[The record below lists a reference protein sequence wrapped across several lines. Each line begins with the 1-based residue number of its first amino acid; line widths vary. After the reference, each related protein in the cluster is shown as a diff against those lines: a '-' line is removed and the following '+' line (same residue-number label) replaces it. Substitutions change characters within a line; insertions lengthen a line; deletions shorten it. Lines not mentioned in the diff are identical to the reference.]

1 MTPLPRLT
9 RPAQAIP
16 LAPSRPS
23 SRVTALACGLAA
35 VLALPAA
42 AQPAAAP
49 SALASAA
56 AAAPAATQPGCATV
70 EVHNLRPGQGF
81 LMVAAFADA
90 ASFRS
95 RPAVSL
101 RLPAAEAPTMRF
113 PLCGL
118 AGDVV
123 ALTLYQDLDG
133 DGKLGVNLV
142 GMPTEPWGSSGTP
155 GAFGPSWDTGKV
167 ALDGTPITV
176 KLSQ

>member
-1 MTPLPRLT
+1 MTTASVLPR
-9 RPAQAIP
+9 PP
-16 LAPSRPS
+16 LASW
-23 SRVTALACGLAA
+23 LATRLAFGLAA
-35 VLALPAA
+35 ALALPAVAQPAA
-42 AQPAAAP
+42 AQPVAA
-49 SALASAA
+49 L
-56 AAAPAATQPGCATV
+56 PGCATV

-90 ASFRS
+90 ASYRT

-101 RLPAAEAPTMRF
+101 RLPAAEASTMRF

-123 ALTLYQDLDG
+123 ALTLFQDLDG
-133 DGKLGVNLV
+133 DGKMGVNLV

-167 ALDGTPITV
+167 ALDGKPITV
-176 KLSQ
+176 RLSQ

>member
-1 MTPLPRLT
+1 MTTAAVLT
-9 RPAQAIP
+9 RPP
-16 LAPSRPS
+16 LASWLASRLA
-23 SRVTALACGLAA
+23 SRLAFGLAA
-35 VLALPAA
+35 ALALPAVAQPAA
-42 AQPAAAP
+42 AQPTVAQPAAA
-49 SALASAA
+49 
-56 AAAPAATQPGCATV
+56 QPGCATV

-101 RLPAAEAPTMRF
+101 RLPAAEASAMRF

-118 AGDVV
+118 SGDVV
-123 ALTLYQDLDG
+123 ALTLFQDLDG

>member
-56 AAAPAATQPGCATV
+56 TQPGCATV

-90 ASFRS
+90 ASYRS

-101 RLPAAEAPTMRF
+101 RLPAAEASTMRF
-113 PLCGL
+113 ALCGL
-118 AGDVV
+118 ASDVV
-123 ALTLYQDLDG
+123 ALTLFQDLDG

-176 KLSQ
+176 RLSQ